1 MTLIHRC
8 MGPRGGGAKHTH
20 SHTHAV
26 EHTHP
31 HAHTRGNPGSP
42 HFHTSL
48 PQPPLLLPSNGNPAP
63 PSAANL
69 ARLAHMTSVNDQTND
84 HVHVEPMN
92 DQDPFHTTRSPQ
104 PSAAPVGNDA
114 HMRS

>member
-1 MTLIHRC
+1 MKNNQLKSSKTPVLL
-8 MGPRGGGAKHTH
+8 
-20 SHTHAV
+20 S
-26 EHTHP
+26 
-31 HAHTRGNPGSP
+31 
-42 HFHTSL
+42 SL
-48 PQPPLLLPSNGNPAP
+48 P

-69 ARLAHMTSVNDQTND
+69 ARLAHMTTANDQTND

-92 DQDPFHTTRSPQ
+92 DQDPFHTSRSPQ